1 MVAIDNKSNS
11 TSNLVGIKSG
21 ITVDEVDVLFAELFA
36 LVNSENN
43 NEQTGND
50 HNIVNIL
57 QSNEDSKNP
66 SLSINDNID
75 KKTED
80 LARSLV
86 QIFYK
91 DIGINQATEVKNQNL
106 NTQSKNIKTQKNSVF
121 EKIIK
126 GNQIDDQNKK
136 TESKY

>member
-1 MVAIDNKSNS
+1 M
-11 TSNLVGIKSG
+11 
-21 ITVDEVDVLFAELFA
+21 
-36 LVNSENN
+36 
-43 NEQTGND
+43 
-50 HNIVNIL
+50 

-91 DIGINQATEVKNQNL
+91 DIGINQATEVKKTKSEYTL
-106 NTQSKNIKTQKNSVF
+106 SKNIKTQKNSNLTKN
-121 EKIIK
+121 KI
-126 GNQIDDQNKK
+126 NQIDDKNKK
-136 TESKY
+136 N